1 MQICDILPNSIVIN
15 ELNGSEIRN
24 SEMSNVLL
32 GVSQNVDGIYA
43 VRSIISKLS
52 NNITEFDVFRLGV
65 VKGKK
70 QRPLIP
76 LSSAARLLQ
85 SKALSSP
92 RDLLL

>member
-1 MQICDILPNSIVIN
+1 
-15 ELNGSEIRN
+15 
-24 SEMSNVLL
+24 MSNVLL

-43 VRSIISKLS
+43 VRSIIAKLS

-65 VKGKK
+65 VKEKK

-92 RDLLL
+92 QDLLL